1 MVETVGI
8 VGESGSGKSLSCMA
22 IAQLTDHPTVVD
34 AGLIEFDGT
43 VLMKDGKRPDDAAS
57 RKVARQLGTRMA
69 MVFQDPMSSMNPS
82 LKVGYQVAEI
92 GWLHEGMSKA
102 RREEGGSRATERR
115 QDPPTRPGVRS
126 STPTSSPAVCV
137 SAR

>member
-1 MVETVGI
+1 
-8 VGESGSGKSLSCMA
+8 MA
-22 IAQLTDHPTVVD
+22 IAQLTDHPPTVVD

-102 RREEGGSRATERR
+102 DAKKAAVERLNAVKIPDAPRRAK
-115 QDPPTRPGVRS
+115 QYP
-126 STPTSSPAVCV
+126 PTSSPAVCV